1 MVDPI
6 SIGAAYLVA
15 KTTVAGIKEAIKLG
29 KDAGEI
35 AGEISKFFHSAVTV
49 EKAAKKVDTDRVT
62 QMKQDV
68 KKGDHKGYYELTAEA
83 MDIAIKAEEIKRF
96 EKEIKDTLVWSG
108 RGHIYYTMISE
119 RNRIEAEQA
128 RAIALEEL
136 EQARIEH
143 EKQHQK
149 EMMMD
154 LVWCAVAVTFTA
166 ALIWWVVDFMITK
179 KMGVV

>member
-49 EKAAKKVDTDRVT
+49 EKAAKKIDAARVV
-62 QMKQDV
+62 QMNQDI
-68 KKGDHKGYYELTAEA
+68 KKGRLKDYYELTAEA
-83 MDIAIKAEEIKRF
+83 MDIAIKAEEVKRF
-96 EKEIKDTLVWSG
+96 EKEIKDILVWSG
-108 RGHIYYTMISE
+108 RGHIYHTMISE
-119 RNRIEAEQA
+119 RNRMEAEQA
-128 RAIALEEL
+128 RAVALEEL
-136 EQARIEH
+136 EKARLEQ
-143 EKQHQK
+143 EKQHQQELMK
-149 EMMMD
+149 D
-154 LVWCAVAVTFTA
+154 LLLSGLAVVITVSM
-166 ALIWWVVDFMITK
+166 IWWVIDFMIAK

>member
-49 EKAAKKVDTDRVT
+49 EKAAKKIDAARVV
-62 QMKQDV
+62 QMNQDI
-68 KKGDHKGYYELTAEA
+68 KKGQLKDYYELTAEA
-83 MDIAIKAEEIKRF
+83 MDIAIKAEEVKRF

-108 RGHIYYTMISE
+108 RGHIYHTMISE
-119 RNRIEAEQA
+119 RNRMEAEQA
-128 RAIALEEL
+128 RAVALEEL
-136 EQARIEH
+136 EKARLEQ
-143 EKQHQK
+143 EKQHQQELMK
-149 EMMMD
+149 D
-154 LVWCAVAVTFTA
+154 LLLSGLAVVITVSM
-166 ALIWWVVDFMITK
+166 IWWVIDFMIAK

>member
-49 EKAAKKVDTDRVT
+49 ETAAKKIDAARVV
-62 QMKQDV
+62 QMNQDI
-68 KKGDHKGYYELTAEA
+68 KKGQLKDYYELTAEA
-83 MDIAIKAEEIKRF
+83 MDIAIKAEEVKRF

-108 RGHIYYTMISE
+108 RGHIYHTMISE
-119 RNRIEAEQA
+119 RNRMEAEQA
-128 RAIALEEL
+128 RAVALEEL
-136 EQARIEH
+136 EKARLEQ
-143 EKQHQK
+143 EKQHQQELMK
-149 EMMMD
+149 D
-154 LVWCAVAVTFTA
+154 LLLSGLAVVITVSM
-166 ALIWWVVDFMITK
+166 IWWVIDFMIAK

>member
-1 MVDPI
+1 MVDPV

-15 KTTVAGIKEAIKLG
+15 KAAVGGIKEAIKLG

-49 EKAAKKVDTDRVT
+49 EKAAKKIDTDRVVK
-62 QMKQDV
+62 MKQDV
-68 KKGDHKGYYELTAEA
+68 KKGDLKGYYELTAEA

-96 EKEIKDTLVWSG
+96 EEEIKDTLIWSG

-119 RNRIEAEQA
+119 RNRMEAEQA

-136 EQARIEH
+136 EQARIEQ
-143 EKQHQK
+143 EKQYQK
-149 EMMMD
+149 EMMRD
-154 LVWCAVAVTFTA
+154 LMWCAA
-166 ALIWWVVDFMITK
+166 AIILTGLFLWWVVDFMITK